1 LRNVDPMAA
10 TGVREVFEGAVAA
23 ERKLKSAADIRF

>member
-1 LRNVDPMAA
+1 LRNVGPM
-10 TGVREVFEGAVAA
+10 TVREVFEGAVMT